1 VKLPQLKNPDKYID
15 LYVVDFGD
23 HSGVGF
29 TADEVAQLLE
39 SEQFKD
45 GIKVY
50 KIYKAYPDGRMEL
63 KGVLNEI
70 FELEA
75 GMFFYETDEA
85 AAGGDYK
92 RLIDS
97 AVKTAPPAKAKVH
110 LAKYRDEK
118 FAVALIFPAE
128 YNDQFSRWLL
138 DIDYKTKGAAEGGIE
153 AVKRYYADEPEILEK
168 HQLFNQQQIEPLTGV
183 ELLAATKMAVVR

>member
-1 VKLPQLKNPDKYID
+1 MRLPEIKNPDRYID

-29 TADEVAQLLE
+29 TADEVAELLE

-63 KGVLNEI
+63 KGVPNEI

-85 AAGGDYK
+85 AAGGDCK
-92 RLIDS
+92 KLIDS

-110 LAKYRDEK
+110 LSKYSDEK
-118 FAVALIFPAE
+118 FAVAIIFPAE

-138 DIDYKTKGAAEGGIE
+138 DIDYKTQGAAEGGIE
-153 AVKRYYADEPEILEK
+153 AVKRYYADGPQILERY
-168 HQLFNQQQIEPLTGV
+168 QLFNQQQIESLTGAR
-183 ELLAATKMAVVR
+183 LLVATKMAVVR

>member
-1 VKLPQLKNPDKYID
+1 MRLPELKNPDKYAD

-29 TADEVAQLLE
+29 TADEAAELLE
-39 SEQFKD
+39 SEKFKD
-45 GIKVY
+45 VKVY
-50 KIYKAYPDGRMEL
+50 RIYKAYPDGKMEL
-63 KGVLNEI
+63 RGVPNEI

-75 GMFFYETDEA
+75 GMFFYEFDQT

-92 RLIDS
+92 KLIDA
-97 AVKTAPPAKAKVH
+97 AVKTAPPAKAKIH
-110 LAKYRDEK
+110 LVKYSDEK
-118 FAVALIFPAE
+118 FAVAIIFPAE

-153 AVKRYYADEPEILEK
+153 AVKRYYADKPEILER
-168 HQLFNQQQIEPLTGV
+168 HQLFNQQQIESLTGA
-183 ELLAATKMAVVR
+183 ELLAATKTALVR

>member
-1 VKLPQLKNPDKYID
+1 
-15 LYVVDFGD
+15 
-23 HSGVGF
+23 
-29 TADEVAQLLE
+29 
-39 SEQFKD
+39 
-45 GIKVY
+45 
-50 KIYKAYPDGRMEL
+50 MEL

-92 RLIDS
+92 KLIDS

-110 LAKYRDEK
+110 LAKYSSDFAKASTDRDEK
-118 FAVALIFPAE
+118 FAVAIIFPAE